1 MMEWSLGT
9 RLYTLAAGDT
19 YTEHVEAGAK
29 LSVKET
35 VAEVICNVQ
44 VGKGRE

>member
-1 MMEWSLGT
+1 MEWSLGT
-9 RLYTLAAGDT
+9 RLHTLAAGDVVYRT
-19 YTEHVEAGAK
+19 RRARRK

-35 VAEVICNVQ
+35 VAEVICNGR